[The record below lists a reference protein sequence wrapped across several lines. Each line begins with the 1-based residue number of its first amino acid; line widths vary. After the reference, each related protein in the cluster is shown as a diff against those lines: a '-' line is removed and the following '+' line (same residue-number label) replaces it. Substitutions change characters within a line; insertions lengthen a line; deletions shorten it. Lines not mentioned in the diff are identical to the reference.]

1 MNGSTFA
8 KDFLFRELNR
18 HKGRPKAAA
27 VRTQNV

>member
-8 KDFLFRELNR
+8 EDFLLRELKR

-27 VRTQNV
+27 VRIQNV